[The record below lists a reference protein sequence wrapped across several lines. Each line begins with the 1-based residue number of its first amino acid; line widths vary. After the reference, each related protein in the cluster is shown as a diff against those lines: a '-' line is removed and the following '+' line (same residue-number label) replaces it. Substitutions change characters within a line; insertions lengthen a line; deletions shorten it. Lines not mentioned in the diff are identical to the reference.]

1 LHQLHASGV
10 KTIIVGNQP
19 PQGCSC
25 VIPTTFSGSEGPD
38 DNSGCLDEY
47 NKVNRV
53 LNIGFQQALTNLQ
66 QSYKADGTL
75 IIQLIFT
82 MPTSS
87 WLPIQ
92 PNTIF
97 HYYMFIICSVF
108 FFINL

>member
-1 LHQLHASGV
+1 LQQVHASGT

-19 PQGCSC
+19 PQGCNC
-25 VIPTTFSGSEGPD
+25 VISTTFSGNEGLY
-38 DNSGCLDEY
+38 DNSGCLDEC
-47 NKVNRV
+47 NKVNKV
-53 LNIGFQQALTNLQ
+53 LNIGLQ
-66 QSYKADGTL
+66 QSYKVDGTL

-92 PNTIF
+92 PNTI
-97 HYYMFIICSVF
+97 YYYYICTIFFVF